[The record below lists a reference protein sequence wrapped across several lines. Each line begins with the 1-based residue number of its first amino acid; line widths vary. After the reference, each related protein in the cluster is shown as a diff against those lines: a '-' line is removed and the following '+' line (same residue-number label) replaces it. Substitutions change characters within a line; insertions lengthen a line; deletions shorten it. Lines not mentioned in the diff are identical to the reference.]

1 MPDLSRFIFSLIC
14 IIVTRPSNIPKLE
27 QLPEDGQPSRLK
39 SPPPHPPPITS
50 SVYRRCVAVCANGKA
65 PDY

>member
-39 SPPPHPPPITS
+39 SPPPPSPS
-50 SVYRRCVAVCANGKA
+50 
-65 PDY
+65 DYLQRVQALRSGLR